1 MSAQTAET
9 LRTVA
14 APASVTAQPEG
25 KRRLRLPFSGKTL
38 VAVSV
43 ALALAVGGVI
53 WILMPHGSVTTD
65 AAYLEADRSVI
76 SPRIRGIVSEVLVRD
91 NTTVEAGEPLLRIDD
106 AEFAA
111 REASAEADLRTAQAA
126 VLAARAAFSELG
138 AQQRLAN
145 SDVTAARA
153 AIVAAEAEADRTG
166 ADRERFDRLADAG
179 AASRRDVDQ
188 TRAAAAT
195 ATAEVAR
202 LTAKLDVSR
211 SQSAAVTARHETLTA
226 SLAEA
231 EASEARA
238 KAALDL
244 ARQDRSYTLVKAP
257 IDGVVG
263 DRKTN
268 VGDYVQPGTRLMT
281 VVPLDAL
288 YVIAN
293 FKETQVARMLPGQSA
308 TIEAD
313 ALPGVKLH
321 GKVESFAPGSGSQF
335 SLLPFEPGTGN
346 FTKIVQRVPVRIALD
361 RDQPEITRLRPGLS
375 TVVTVDLAQH

>member
-1 MSAQTAET
+1 MSAQTAEA
-9 LRTVA
+9 LRPVSSPAPGTPAPEA
-14 APASVTAQPEG
+14 A
-25 KRRLRLPFSGKTL
+25 KRSRLPFSRRTL
-38 VAVSV
+38 IAVGI
-43 ALALAVGGVI
+43 ALAAAIGGAVY
-53 WILMPHGSVTTD
+53 ILLPHGSVTTD
-65 AAYLEADRSVI
+65 AAYLEADSSIV
-76 SPRIRGIVSEVLVRD
+76 SPRIRGIVSEILVQD
-91 NTTVEAGEPLLRIDD
+91 NTIVKVGTPLLRIDD

-111 REASAEADLRTAQAA
+111 REASAEADLRTAEAA
-126 VLAARAAFSELG
+126 VLAARAAFSELS

-153 AIVAAEAEADRTG
+153 AIVSAEAEAARTV
-166 ADRERFDRLADAG
+166 ADKARFDRLADAG

-188 TRAAAAT
+188 TSAAAAS
-195 ATAEVAR
+195 ANAEVAR

-211 SQSAAVTARHETLTA
+211 SQSAAVTARHETLIA
-226 SLAEA
+226 ALAEA
-231 EASEARA
+231 QASEARA

-244 ARQDRSYTLVKAP
+244 ARQDSSYTLVKAP
-257 IDGVVG
+257 VDGVIG
-263 DRKTN
+263 DRKAN

-288 YVIAN
+288 YVVAN

-361 RDQPEITRLRPGLS
+361 RDQTDVKRLRPGLS
-375 TVVTVDLAQH
+375 TVVTVNLNDH

>member
-1 MSAQTAET
+1 MNAQTAEA
-9 LRTVA
+9 LRPVA
-14 APASVTAQPEG
+14 SPAPVAPMPETA
-25 KRRLRLPFSGKTL
+25 KRFRLPFSRRTL
-38 VAVSV
+38 IAVGV
-43 ALALAVGGVI
+43 ALAAAIGGAAY
-53 WILMPHGSVTTD
+53 ILMPHGSVTTD
-65 AAYLEADRSVI
+65 AAYLEADSSVV
-76 SPRIRGIVSEVLVRD
+76 SPRIRGIVSGILVQD
-91 NTTVEAGEPLLRIDD
+91 NATVKAGTPLLRIDD

-111 REASAEADLRTAQAA
+111 REASALADLQTAEAA
-126 VLAARAAFSELG
+126 VLAARAAFSELS

-145 SDVTAARA
+145 SDVTAASA
-153 AIVAAEAEADRTG
+153 AIVAAEAEEART
-166 ADRERFDRLADAG
+166 DSDKERFDRLADAG

-226 SLAEA
+226 ALAEA
-231 EASEARA
+231 QASEARA
-238 KAALDL
+238 KAALEL
-244 ARQDRSYTLVKAP
+244 AKQDHSYTLVKAP

-263 DRKTN
+263 DRKSN

-281 VVPLDAL
+281 VVPLEAL
-288 YVIAN
+288 YVVAN
-293 FKETQVARMLPGQSA
+293 FKETQVARMLPGQSV

-346 FTKIVQRVPVRIALD
+346 FTKIVQRVPVRISLD
-361 RDQPEITRLRPGLS
+361 RAQPNMKRLRPGLS
-375 TVVTVDLAQH
+375 TVVTVSLESH